1 MPLDWNS
8 ALSDLNVRLAK
19 LYPDQKKSR
28 FLVRQAGLDPD
39 EIKWSDIPKVVWMN
53 VLEEANRRDKVLE
66 VVKVAKKDFANVD
79 FSTLEQRLSQST
91 EGLDAPVLPNDDW
104 KGPPAVGGDLE
115 KIIEAQPTFL
125 PISFLEKGL
134 IAARAVVCV
143 KRHKGVGTG
152 FVIRDNLLITN
163 NHVLPDATVAEA
175 AKIRFNYQKT
185 VEGADETIV
194 EHELDPASFFA
205 TSPSKGGDDWTVV
218 RVKGDTA
225 VWGFLELA
233 DVAVKV
239 KDYVNII
246 QHPYGLP
253 KQIALYHNIVAFAD
267 DNRVQYLTDTDR
279 GSSGSP
285 VFDSNWNVVALHHRG
300 VDLPEPGSGGGTFF
314 RNQGI
319 HVRALL
325 KGLAKHGLPT
335 K

>member
-1 MPLDWNS
+1 M
-8 ALSDLNVRLAK
+8 
-19 LYPDQKKSR
+19 
-28 FLVRQAGLDPD
+28 
-39 EIKWSDIPKVVWMN
+39 
-53 VLEEANRRDKVLE
+53 
-66 VVKVAKKDFANVD
+66 AKKKPKTNAVPRLRLEWLSPAELAENPANWRRHPEGQRAALEGILDEVGWAGACLYNERTRRLVD
-79 FSTLEQRLSQST
+79 GHLRRKV
-91 EGLDAPVLPNDDW
+91 GKARGDDKIPVLIGNW
-104 KGPPAVGGDLE
+104 TEESL
-115 KIIEAQPTFL
+115 
-125 PISFLEKGL
+125 
-134 IAARAVVCV
+134 
-143 KRHKGVGTG
+143 
-152 FVIRDNLLITN
+152 
-163 NHVLPDATVAEA
+163 
-175 AKIRFNYQKT
+175 FN
-185 VEGADETIV
+185 
-194 EHELDPASFFA
+194 
-205 TSPSKGGDDWTVV
+205 GGDDWTVV

-225 VWGFLELA
+225 AWGFLELA
-233 DVAVKV
+233 DVTVKV

-300 VDLPEPGSGGGTFF
+300 GDLPEPGSGGATYF

>member
-1 MPLDWNS
+1 MQLDWNS

-19 LYPDQKKSR
+19 LYPDPEKAQ
-28 FLVRQAGLDPD
+28 FVVRQAGLDTD
-39 EIKWSDIPKVVWMN
+39 EIKWSGVPKVFWMH

-66 VVKVAKKDFANVD
+66 ILKFAKKDFTNVD
-79 FSTLEQRLSQST
+79 FSTLELRLTLST
-91 EGLDAPVLPNDDW
+91 EGMDAPVLPTDDW
-104 KGPPAVGGDLE
+104 KGPSVVGGDLE
-115 KIIEAQPTFL
+115 KVIEAQPTFL

-143 KRHKGVGTG
+143 KQPKGVGTG
-152 FVIRDNLLITN
+152 FIIRDNLLITN
-163 NHVLPDATVAEA
+163 NHVLPDATVAA
-175 AKIRFNYQKT
+175 AAMIRFNYQRT
-185 VEGADETIV
+185 VEGADEMVV
-194 EHELDPASFFA
+194 ERGLYPASFFA
-205 TSPSKGGDDWTVV
+205 TSPLNGGDDWTVV
-218 RVKGDTA
+218 RVKGDTT

-233 DVAVKV
+233 DVTVKV

-285 VFDSNWNVVALHHRG
+285 VFDSNWNVVALHHKG
-300 VDLPEPGSGGGTFF
+300 GDLPEPGSGGATYF